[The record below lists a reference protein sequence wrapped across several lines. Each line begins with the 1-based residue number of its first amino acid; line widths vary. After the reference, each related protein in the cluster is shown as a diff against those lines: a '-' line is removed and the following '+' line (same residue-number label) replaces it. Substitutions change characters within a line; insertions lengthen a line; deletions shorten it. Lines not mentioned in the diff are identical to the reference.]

1 MVFED
6 VGKLSKII
14 EAIHAAG
21 FGCAMDDFGSGYSSL
36 NLIQNIPVDTI
47 RLDKVFF
54 CNGTLT

>member
-36 NLIQNIPVDTI
+36 NLTQNIPPPARSILKYVYEQGI
-47 RLDKVFF
+47 
-54 CNGTLT
+54 